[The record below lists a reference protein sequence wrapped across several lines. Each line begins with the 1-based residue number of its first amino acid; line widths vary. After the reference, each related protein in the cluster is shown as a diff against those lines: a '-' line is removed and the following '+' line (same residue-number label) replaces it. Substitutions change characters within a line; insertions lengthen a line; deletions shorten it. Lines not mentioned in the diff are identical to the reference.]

1 MQTLM
6 RDIDNNDLIP
16 ALKSASDELKEKFLN
31 NVSERV
37 RETIKEEMEI
47 AGPMRLSEVEE
58 VQMKIVQQ
66 VRQLEEQG
74 QITIVR
80 GDDDDAFV

>member
-1 MQTLM
+1 MSDT
-6 RDIDNNDLIP
+6 NDWN
-16 ALKSASDELKEKFLN
+16 AEM
-31 NVSERV
+31 
-37 RETIKEEMEI
+37 IKEEMEI
-47 AGPMRLSEVEE
+47 LGPMRLSEVEE